1 MNYFYSYSAKVV
13 KLASEHHVA
22 VQGSVRLHCKAEG
35 NPPPAYT
42 WFPCDSKTQACH
54 ESTLTVSN
62 ALNDA
67 VYSCNVAIVLGND
80 TRKTK
85 VGKFELSDANLQL
98 S

>member
-1 MNYFYSYSAKVV
+1 M
-13 KLASEHHVA
+13 
-22 VQGSVRLHCKAEG
+22 RLHCEAEG

-67 VYSCNVAIVLGND
+67 VYSCNVENVLGND
-80 TRKTK
+80 TRETK
-85 VGKFELSDANLQL
+85 VGKF
-98 S
+98 